1 MNVSCT
7 LRQKKRDGQK
17 PTRFFICIK
26 GVSSKYLDYKSKHLY
41 EIKTSA
47 NVSNVINLS
56 EQTTTLQ
63 HMKELVNKIIFGKKN
78 VTKGDYLMFFA
89 VVCVSIFML
98 GVYILSAVIYPINY

>member
-1 MNVSCT
+1 M
-7 LRQKKRDGQK
+7 Q
-17 PTRFFICIK
+17 
-26 GVSSKYLDYKSKHLY
+26 GVSVGCLDYKSKHPP
-41 EIKTSA
+41 EIEITA

-78 VTKGDYLMFFA
+78 VTKGDYLMLFA

-98 GVYILSAVIYPINY
+98 GVYILSAVINPIIY